1 MNYTYILSNSLR
13 TCKEWLNAR
22 GQMPAKCVLWRTVA
36 GLGLLT
42 VFVGCVATEQIP
54 AGKSLYERIGGKP
67 VISVVVEQ
75 CVANVLTDTRINGRF
90 ATADI
95 RKLKGHL
102 VDHLCMATGGP
113 CAYSGRDM
121 KTTHVGMRISA
132 GDVGAFV
139 EDLVKAMDM
148 AKVPAQEKGELLEL
162 LGSMKK
168 DIIEAW

>member
-1 MNYTYILSNSLR
+1 
-13 TCKEWLNAR
+13 
-22 GQMPAKCVLWRTVA
+22 MPSKCVLWRTVV

-42 VFVGCVATEQIP
+42 MFAGCVATEQMP
-54 AGKSLYERIGGKP
+54 TGKSLYERIGGKP
-67 VISVVVEQ
+67 IISVVVEQ
-75 CVANVLTDTRINGRF
+75 CMANVLADTRINGRF

-102 VDHLCMATGGP
+102 VDHLCLATGGP
-113 CAYSGRDM
+113 CAYSGRAM
-121 KTTHVGMRISA
+121 KTAHAGMRVSTR
-132 GDVGAFV
+132 DVRAFE

>member
-1 MNYTYILSNSLR
+1 MQYACILSNSLR
-13 TCKEWLNAR
+13 TCKAWLNAR
-22 GQMPAKCVLWRTVA
+22 GQMPTKCVLWRTVA

-42 VFVGCVATEQIP
+42 VFAGCVATEQIP
-54 AGKSLYERIGGKP
+54 AGRSLYARIGGKP

-75 CVANVLTDTRINGRF
+75 CVANMLADTRINGRF
-90 ATADI
+90 ATTDI

-102 VDHLCMATGGP
+102 VDHVCMATGGP
-113 CAYSGRDM
+113 CTYSGRDM
-121 KTTHVGMRISA
+121 KTTHVGMRIST

-148 AKVPAQEKGELLEL
+148 AKVPAQEKGEFLGL

-168 DIIEAW
+168 DVIEAP

>member
-1 MNYTYILSNSLR
+1 MQYAYILSNSLR

-22 GQMPAKCVLWRTVA
+22 GQMPTRCVLRRTIT
-36 GLGLLT
+36 GLGLLAI
-42 VFVGCVATEQIP
+42 FAGCVATEQIP
-54 AGKSLYERIGGKP
+54 AGRSLYARIGGKS

-75 CVANVLTDTRINGRF
+75 CVANVLADTRINGRF
-90 ATADI
+90 ATTDI

-113 CAYSGRDM
+113 CTYSGRDM
-121 KTTHVGMRISA
+121 KTTHVGMRIST
-132 GDVGAFV
+132 GDVDAFV

-148 AKVPAQEKGELLEL
+148 AKVPMQEKGEILGL

-168 DIIEAW
+168 DIIEAP

>member
-1 MNYTYILSNSLR
+1 MQYAHILSNSLR
-13 TCKEWLNAR
+13 TCKEWLSAM
-22 GQMPAKCVLWRTVA
+22 GQMPTKCVLWRTVA
-36 GLGLLT
+36 GFGLLT
-42 VFVGCVATEQIP
+42 VFAGCMAAEQIP
-54 AGKSLYERIGGKP
+54 TGQSLYERIGGKP

-75 CVANVLTDTRINGRF
+75 CVANVLADTRINSRF

-113 CAYSGRDM
+113 CTYSGRDM
-121 KTTHVGMRISA
+121 KTTHAGMRVST

-139 EDLVKAMDM
+139 EDLVKAMEM
-148 AKVPAQEKGELLEL
+148 AKVPAQEKGELLGF

-168 DIIEAW
+168 DIIEAP

>member
-1 MNYTYILSNSLR
+1 MQYACILSNRLR

-22 GQMPAKCVLWRTVA
+22 GQMPTNCVLWRTAA

-42 VFVGCVATEQIP
+42 VFIGCVATEQIS
-54 AGKSLYERIGGKP
+54 AGKSLYARIGGKP

-90 ATADI
+90 ATTDI

-102 VDHLCMATGGP
+102 VDHLCMAAGGP
-113 CAYSGRDM
+113 CTYSGRDM
-121 KTTHVGMRISA
+121 KTAHVGMRIST

-139 EDLVKAMDM
+139 EGLVKAMDM
-148 AKVPAQEKGELLEL
+148 AKVPAQEKGELLRL
-162 LGSMKK
+162 LGAMKK
-168 DIIEAW
+168 DIIEAP